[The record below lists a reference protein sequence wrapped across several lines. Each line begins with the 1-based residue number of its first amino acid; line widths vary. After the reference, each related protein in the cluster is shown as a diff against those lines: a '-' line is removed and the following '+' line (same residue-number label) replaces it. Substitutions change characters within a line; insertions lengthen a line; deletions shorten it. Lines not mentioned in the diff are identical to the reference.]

1 MGHHACTF
9 AKNKIDMLENFR
21 QRVASFFDEPDQE
34 QHSSV
39 KVGRII
45 LWFAIAGI
53 IGGISPFIWRTN
65 QGILVSSLTSLLF
78 IILTAKPLSKWLVN
92 SQQ

>member
-1 MGHHACTF
+1 MF
-9 AKNKIDMLENFR
+9 EKFR
-21 QRVASFFDEPDQE
+21 QCIVSVFDVPEQE

-39 KVGRII
+39 KVGRIF
-45 LWFAIAGI
+45 LWLAVAGI

-65 QGILVSSLTSLLF
+65 HGILVSSLTSLLF